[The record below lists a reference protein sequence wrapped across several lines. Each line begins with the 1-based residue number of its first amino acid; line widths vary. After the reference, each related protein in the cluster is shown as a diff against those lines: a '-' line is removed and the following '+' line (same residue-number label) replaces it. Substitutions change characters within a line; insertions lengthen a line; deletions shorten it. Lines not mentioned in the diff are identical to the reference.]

1 MTGVQ
6 DRVIVLTGASGGIGQ
21 ALAREFAGAGTYFA
35 LIARDE
41 ARLLPLLEEI
51 KAAGCDGET
60 KAIDIRDRDALHA
73 YLRDLDK
80 RHPIDL
86 VIANAGVTAG
96 LGPNR
101 TRESDADSD
110 RQIDVNY
117 RGVVNTVTGA
127 IDAMQARRRGQ
138 VVLISSLAGMRAL
151 PDMPSYSATKAALIA
166 YGHSLRGWLK
176 PFGVSVTIICPG
188 FVTSP
193 MSARHK
199 GAKPFEMPA
208 DRAAKLM
215 RKAIERRKAF
225 FAFPFLLAF
234 GIRLQNLLPAKLGDL
249 FMGGFDVEIEQDPR
263 YREAERRQENAG

>member
-1 MTGVQ
+1 MTG
-6 DRVIVLTGASGGIGQ
+6 DRKRVIVLTGASGGIGQ
-21 ALAREFAGAGTYFA
+21 ALARELAEPGTFFS

-41 ARLLPLLEEI
+41 TRLEPLLAELR
-51 KAAGCDGET
+51 ASGCDGEVR
-60 KAIDIRDRDALHA
+60 AVDIRDRDALHA
-73 YLRDLDK
+73 YLRDLDQ
-80 RHPIDL
+80 RHPVDL
-86 VIANAGVTAG
+86 VIANAGVTGG

-101 TRESDADSD
+101 TREADADSD

-127 IDAMQARRRGQ
+127 IDAMQQRRRGQ

-176 PFGVSVTIICPG
+176 PFGISVTIVCPG
-188 FVTSP
+188 FVTTP

-208 DRAAKLM
+208 DKAARLMVRAIVK
-215 RKAIERRKAF
+215 KKAF
-225 FAFPFLLAF
+225 YAFPFLLAF

-263 YREAERRQENAG
+263 YGNADRQERDAG